1 MMIHAIL
8 SQKDTRCCL
17 IVAFSI
23 FLLGISPAYP
33 ADSYANSLYAEAH
46 DYYKMALDRE
56 AAYDKLNAYRYYKKT
71 LEAAESAFPKLDKKE
86 QLELSVIM
94 EQAQKRMDELM
105 VESRT
110 ISSLKSCNLRT
121 PELISQW
128 MQNNI
133 AYKSDW
139 VLHEAIEY
147 WQTPQETLSL
157 KAGDCEDA
165 AFLIQALLDEIGI
178 GSSVISLGY
187 LDKEEREKRH
197 AMCVFPA
204 GEPRS
209 YFNNAYLFK
218 TNEAVDASFILK
230 LYPGCYDIDIL
241 DLYNKSRTHLFKKR

>member
-1 MMIHAIL
+1 MN
-8 SQKDTRCCL
+8 K
-17 IVAFSI
+17 AFLMVFFVFVIGS
-23 FLLGISPAYP
+23 SPAYP
-33 ADSYANSLYAEAH
+33 ADSYATSLYGEAK
-46 DYYKMALDRE
+46 DYYKRAMERE
-56 AAYDKLNAYRYYKKT
+56 TSYDKLNAYRYYKKT
-71 LEAAESAFPKLDKKE
+71 LEAAEPAFLRLDKKE
-86 QLELSVIM
+86 RLELSVIM
-94 EQAQKRMDELM
+94 KQAQKRMDELM
-105 VESRT
+105 EESRT

-139 VLHEAIEY
+139 VLHEVGDY
-147 WQTPQETLSL
+147 WQAPQETLKF

-178 GSSVISLGY
+178 GSTVISVGFS
-187 LDKEEREKRH
+187 DEEGRERRH

-204 GEPRS
+204 GEARS
-209 YFNNAYLFK
+209 YFDNAYIFK

-230 LYPGCYDIDIL
+230 LYPGCHDIDIL